1 MHRFFF
7 QKEIPIVHYT
17 SSVESLQD
25 ELFAFKVSVNLYHS
39 QLNDLDSVHRVSR
52 LEDKLTLVVLLADI
66 CVEQLSKQT
75 LRDGV
80 VIE

>member
-17 SSVESLQD
+17 SSVKSLQD
-25 ELFAFKVSVNLYHS
+25 ELFAFKVSVNLYYS
-39 QLNDLDSVHRVSR
+39 QFNDLDSVHCVSR

-66 CVEQLSKQT
+66 
-75 LRDGV
+75 
-80 VIE
+80 